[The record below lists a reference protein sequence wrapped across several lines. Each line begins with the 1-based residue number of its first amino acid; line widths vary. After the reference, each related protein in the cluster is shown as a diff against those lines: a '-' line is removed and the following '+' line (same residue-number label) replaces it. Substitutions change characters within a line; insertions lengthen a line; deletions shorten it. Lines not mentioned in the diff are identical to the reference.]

1 MNTGDQ
7 FLFLLLIS
15 PKPLTYG
22 LYVLF
27 FLKQGEEI
35 SSNMRNKYQLS
46 TDISKLPESIDNP
59 DA

>member
-22 LYVLF
+22 LNVL

-35 SSNMRNKYQLS
+35 SSNIRNKYQLS
-46 TDISKLPESIDNP
+46 TDISKLLESIDSL